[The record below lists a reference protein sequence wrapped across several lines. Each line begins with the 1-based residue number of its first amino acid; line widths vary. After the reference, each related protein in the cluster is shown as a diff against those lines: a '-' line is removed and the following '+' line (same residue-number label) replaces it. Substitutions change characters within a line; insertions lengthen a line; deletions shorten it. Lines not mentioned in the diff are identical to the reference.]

1 MFILLSYMRTTRFID
16 EAEFF
21 RLILHSQMSKMQ
33 KFVNWLIPSMRNIY
47 LLKTFNVRLIN
58 ANTKCR

>member
-33 KFVNWLIPSMRNIY
+33 KFVNWLLPSMRNIY
-47 LLKTFNVRLIN
+47 LLKTFNVRG
-58 ANTKCR
+58 